1 MNKII
6 LDDILGFSAYEKVRQ
21 QFRED
26 IIEKKKKRRVSVGDK
41 VSIVFE
47 NRDTVIFQ
55 IQEMLRAER
64 ITDLDKIR
72 EEIAVYNELIPNPG
86 ELSATLFLEIEDQTH
101 LREDLLKFLGIDEAV
116 FFKVGGHVVAGRF
129 EEGRSKEDKIS
140 AVQYVRFL
148 FDPEARQALVNGEP
162 AELVIDHPNYQ
173 ARAVLAAEAQA
184 VLGARFGELS
194 MAKAR
199 RHARNTKQLQII
211 WDTVKDDKSHP
222 TADQIYDRVRK
233 KMPNISL
240 GTVYRNLQKL
250 VFDEKLQVLM
260 RGRSQ
265 HFDPLVERHQH
276 FICELCDRVY
286 DVLIDNQREIKP
298 VQTAPRGL

>member
-26 IIEKKKKRRVSVGDK
+26 IIEKKKWRRVSVGDK

-55 IQEMLRAER
+55 IQEMLRAEK

-86 ELSATLFLEIEDQTH
+86 ELSATLFLEIEDQAN

-116 FFKVGGHVVAGRF
+116 FFKVGGRVVAARF

-140 AVQYVRFL
+140 AVQYVRFP
-148 FDPEARQALVNGEP
+148 FGPETRQALVNGEP

-173 ARAVLAAEAQA
+173 ARAVLAAEAQ
-184 VLGARFGELS
+184 
-194 MAKAR
+194 
-199 RHARNTKQLQII
+199 Q
-211 WDTVKDDKSHP
+211 
-222 TADQIYDRVRK
+222 
-233 KMPNISL
+233 SL
-240 GTVYRNLQKL
+240 AQDL
-250 VFDEKLQVLM
+250 V
-260 RGRSQ
+260 
-265 HFDPLVERHQH
+265 
-276 FICELCDRVY
+276 
-286 DVLIDNQREIKP
+286 N
-298 VQTAPRGL
+298 